1 MIAYLKGKLVHKEP
15 THVVVD
21 VNGIGYQAFISFHT
35 FSEIK
40 DREDIRLFTYLHVRE
55 DAHILYGFA
64 SEIEKN
70 TFLSLIS
77 VNGVGPN
84 TAMMV
89 LSSLP
94 PEEIKSAI
102 LREDAATLQAV
113 KGIGGKTALR
123 LILELKDKF
132 RKAPSD
138 GAPTLPG
145 MVNNTLRQEALTAL
159 TTLGI
164 AKAAAEKSI
173 DAVLRKSGNTISLE
187 DLVKQAL
194 KNA

>member
-1 MIAYLKGKLVHKEP
+1 MIAYLKGKLVHKDP

-21 VNGIGYQAFISFHT
+21 VNGIGYEASISFNT

-55 DAHILYGFA
+55 DAQMLFGFA
-64 SEIEKN
+64 TEAEKAM
-70 TFLSLIS
+70 FMSLIS

-84 TAMMV
+84 TAMVV

-94 PEEIKSAI
+94 PAELKSAI

-113 KGIGGKTALR
+113 KGIGGKTAQR
-123 LILELKDKF
+123 LILELKDKL
-132 RKAPSD
+132 KKVQGDEPA
-138 GAPTLPG
+138 TLPG
-145 MVNNTLRQEALTAL
+145 LVSNTMRQEALTAL
-159 TTLGI
+159 MTLGI
-164 AKAAAEKSI
+164 PRAAAEKSI
-173 DAVLRKSGNTISLE
+173 DSVLKKSGNTVSLE